1 MTDDGA
7 HHVGL
12 QLAKVVPLCK
22 GDREKLSFTLS
33 SLDDPDPF
41 AECTSIPTG
50 VEDAL
55 RQVPACTYAP
65 VSCLLYAGG
74 LLRGVRIK

>member
-1 MTDDGA
+1 MMVRTM
-7 HHVGL
+7 
-12 QLAKVVPLCK
+12 LASSSQVSLLSVQ
-22 GDREKLSFTLS
+22 GDREKLAFTLS

-65 VSCLLYAGG
+65 VSCLPYAGG

>member
-1 MTDDGA
+1 MMVRTM
-7 HHVGL
+7 
-12 QLAKVVPLCK
+12 LASSSQVSLLSVQ
-22 GDREKLSFTLS
+22 GDREKLAFTLS

-55 RQVPACTYAP
+55 
-65 VSCLLYAGG
+65 
-74 LLRGVRIK
+74 K